1 MDCLVLACK
10 MTQKPSR
17 VDRSREYPPSPYT
30 HTQSG
35 TLTLPSD
42 LFTPLGNFENPVLP
56 VHRAQCCQYYFR
68 AD

>member
-17 VDRSREYPPSPYT
+17 VDRSREYPPPSPYT

-42 LFTPLGNFENPVLP
+42 LFTQFYLFTAHNVASTILGRINLV
-56 VHRAQCCQYYFR
+56 
-68 AD
+68 